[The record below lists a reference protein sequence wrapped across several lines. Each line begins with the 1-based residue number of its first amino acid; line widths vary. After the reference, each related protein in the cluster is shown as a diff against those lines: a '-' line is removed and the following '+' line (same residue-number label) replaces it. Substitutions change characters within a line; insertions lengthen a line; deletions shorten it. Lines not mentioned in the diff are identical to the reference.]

1 MGRCLRSLGSLF
13 PLEVS
18 ICVQFSS
25 SHPNFKFLE
34 NCTEKNFAIFKMT
47 SEFEER
53 FADLTQNKNI
63 VGAMI
68 LTGEGKTVRT
78 TFDNASSSNYAEF
91 AYKLI
96 KTTRELLQETDS
108 GNDVKFFRLTTKKHE
123 IMMSPD
129 NQYVLLVIH
138 QSQDER

>member
-1 MGRCLRSLGSLF
+1 
-13 PLEVS
+13 
-18 ICVQFSS
+18 
-25 SHPNFKFLE
+25 
-34 NCTEKNFAIFKMT
+34 MT
-47 SEFEER
+47 SEFEDR
-53 FADLTQNKNI
+53 FSELSHNKSV

-68 LTGEGKTVRT
+68 LTAEGKTIRT
-78 TFDNASSSNYAEF
+78 TFDNTSSSNYAEF

-138 QSQDER
+138 QSQDQER

>member
-1 MGRCLRSLGSLF
+1 
-13 PLEVS
+13 
-18 ICVQFSS
+18 
-25 SHPNFKFLE
+25 
-34 NCTEKNFAIFKMT
+34 MT

-138 QSQDER
+138 QSQDERWWIIF

>member
-1 MGRCLRSLGSLF
+1 M
-13 PLEVS
+13 
-18 ICVQFSS
+18 
-25 SHPNFKFLE
+25 
-34 NCTEKNFAIFKMT
+34 A
-47 SEFEER
+47 SEFEDR
-53 FADLTQNKNI
+53 FAELTHNKSV

-68 LTGEGKTVRT
+68 LTAEGKTVRS
-78 TFDNASSSNYAEF
+78 TFDSTSSSSYAEF

-138 QSQDER
+138 HTQDDR

>member
-1 MGRCLRSLGSLF
+1 MGIPS
-13 PLEVS
+13 
-18 ICVQFSS
+18 
-25 SHPNFKFLE
+25 
-34 NCTEKNFAIFKMT
+34 KMP

-53 FADLTQNKNI
+53 FEELTNNKSV

-68 LTGEGKTVRT
+68 LTAEGKTVRT
-78 TFDNASSSNYAEF
+78 TFDSASSNYAEF
-91 AYKLI
+91 AHKLI

>member
-1 MGRCLRSLGSLF
+1 M
-13 PLEVS
+13 P
-18 ICVQFSS
+18 
-25 SHPNFKFLE
+25 
-34 NCTEKNFAIFKMT
+34 

-53 FADLTQNKNI
+53 FEELTNNKSV

-68 LTGEGKTVRT
+68 LTAEGKTVRT
-78 TFDNASSSNYAEF
+78 TFDSASSSNYAEF

-123 IMMSPD
+123 IMKTPD
-129 NQYVLLVIH
+129 GRYVLLVLH
-138 QSQDER
+138 QSQQEQ